1 MQGLGVGDGAQTES
15 WFGWVVR
22 LTGGVPLMRAWQL
35 ELGLFASAELGVWT
49 DHELEV
55 GGVTTVLSVDQA
67 VHGAALPGV
76 RVAWL
81 P

>member
-35 ELGLFASAELGVWT
+35 ERGLFASAELGVWT

-55 GGVTTVLSVDQA
+55 GG
-67 VHGAALPGV
+67 
-76 RVAWL
+76 
-81 P
+81 